1 MWEVLMT
8 TICRHHPLE
17 KFNVLLI
24 LAKMA
29 YFKSKF
35 SQKEWNLILSTF
47 NELSEKYSEFWII
60 SLHDQDIT
68 DLVRGPKIGI
78 IKIYDKIGK
87 FEMSRTTTYLGM
99 RRPKK
104 WCTKVKSDNMPTA
117 DFMPTLNFR
126 RHVGKLSISGL
137 YADKEMCSTMLYLAW

>member
-104 WCTKVKSDNMPTA
+104 WCTKVNRTICPQRTLCRHWILGDMSANCPFLDYMPTRKCA
-117 DFMPTLNFR
+117 RLCC
-126 RHVGKLSISGL
+126 I
-137 YADKEMCSTMLYLAW
+137 